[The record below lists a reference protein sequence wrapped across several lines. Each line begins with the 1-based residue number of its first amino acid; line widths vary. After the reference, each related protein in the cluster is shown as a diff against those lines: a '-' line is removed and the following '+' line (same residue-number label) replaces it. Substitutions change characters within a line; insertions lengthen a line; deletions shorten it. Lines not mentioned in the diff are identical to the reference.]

1 MAKTLVVDPAQHT
14 RVPFLRGILTRSLQ
28 DAGLAF
34 DDAYAMA
41 SHIRHDLL
49 DTSEITTKEL
59 QERVVMQL
67 HEGHDP
73 GVVQRYLLALE
84 DEEYAEAYNYLTS
97 DLRDRCSFA
106 VFVRR
111 APSTRVR
118 DTRLTLDET
127 QRFDDSAFVRTS
139 STVFRPV
146 SQLDFPLR
154 PSEYTYERTYNL
166 KLEDGQW
173 RMAEPDWWCP
183 PEPLGR

>member
-1 MAKTLVVDPAQHT
+1 MSRIWLFGGMIVVAALVVGSVTIALITGRD
-14 RVPFLRGILTRSLQ
+14 V
-28 DAGLAF
+28 
-34 DDAYAMA
+34 
-41 SHIRHDLL
+41 DLL
-49 DTSEITTKEL
+49 PADSPE
-59 QERVVMQL
+59 
-67 HEGHDP
+67 
-73 GVVQRYLLALE
+73 GVVQRYLLALK
-84 DEEYAEAYNYLTS
+84 DEEYAEAYEYLTS
-97 DLRDRCSFA
+97 DLRDRCSLA

-127 QRFDDSAFVRTS
+127 QTFGDTAFVRTS
-139 STVFRPV
+139 ITVFRPV